1 MDNTGQLIN
10 YIVQELKRGV
20 PEASIRSTL
29 LQNGWPTEPVNRA
42 FTILQQN
49 EAGAAAPVAGS
60 LPQVQPHAPQQLQPQ
75 PLTRPVAQPTTS
87 PSTTNYS
94 KPKRSYRKPLLI
106 VLVLLLL
113 AGAGVGAF
121 FYLNK
126 PLSPE
131 QRDANRK
138 ETLTSL
144 TNELTMYYSSQGTY
158 PTREQINSA
167 DFAAF
172 EDGFDTDGFHDPAWD
187 DQNKDCTNDKG
198 KAFFA
203 DARSEK
209 CFTYRATA
217 RNGGDCKGSDDGKCT
232 RVVVSATLESGDPY
246 IIVLDQNDKQ
256 EY

>member
-42 FTILQQN
+42 FTILRQN
-49 EAGAAAPVAGS
+49 EAGATAPVTGN
-60 LPQVQPHAPQQLQPQ
+60 LPQVQQQAPQQ
-75 PLTRPVAQPTTS
+75 PLTRPVEQPV
-87 PSTTNYS
+87 S
-94 KPKRSYRKPLLI
+94 KPAPIDYKRRKRSYRKPLLV
-106 VLVLLLL
+106 VLILLLL
-113 AGAGVGAF
+113 TGVGVGAF

-131 QRDANRK
+131 QRDAKRK

-144 TNELTMYYSSQGTY
+144 SNELTMYYSSQGTY

-172 EDGFDTDGFHDPAWD
+172 EDGFVTDDFHDPAWND
-187 DQNKDCTNDKG
+187 KNKDCTNDKG
-198 KAFFA
+198 KPFFA
-203 DARSEK
+203 DARADG
-209 CFTYRATA
+209 CYTYRTTA
-217 RNGGDCKGSDDGKCT
+217 RNGGDCKGSDQGKCT

-246 IIVLDQNDKQ
+246 LIVLDQNDKQ